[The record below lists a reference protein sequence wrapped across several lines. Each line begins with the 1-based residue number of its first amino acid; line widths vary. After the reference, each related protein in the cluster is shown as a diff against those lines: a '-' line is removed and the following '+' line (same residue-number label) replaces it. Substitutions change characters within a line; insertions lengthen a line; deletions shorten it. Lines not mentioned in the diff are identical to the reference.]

1 MYNKIFLF
9 SGDQP
14 ERLTEMRK
22 VRCERKGWG
31 LGGVA
36 SLNFKSNNHYKIFVC
51 LYRIKYATSNI
62 VHYET

>member
-36 SLNFKSNNHYKIFVC
+36 SLNFKVTIT
-51 LYRIKYATSNI
+51 IKSLCASMESSMQLLT
-62 VHYET
+62 